1 MRRVSNVRELGA
13 AIRARRVD
21 LGRTQG
27 DVAASAGVSRQW
39 LSEVEAGKPTA
50 EVGRVLAV
58 FDALDLDLV
67 PIPRERP
74 TTTGTLTVT
83 APAAGVDLDDL
94 LDEYRQR

>member
-1 MRRVSNVRELGA
+1 MGA
-13 AIRARRVD
+13 VVRARRVE

-39 LSEVEAGKPTA
+39 LSQIEAGKRTA

-67 PIPRERP
+67 PVPRERP
-74 TTTGTLTVT
+74 PMPGTRT
-83 APAAGVDLDDL
+83 AKTAATGVDLDDL
-94 LDEYRQR
+94 LDEYRKR